1 MKIFLKSIFWLASF
15 FITLLILISAYYLLF
30 SLIFGTLET
39 AGKNLN
45 KPYPDYLL
53 QSKIQS
59 QLKHTNTE
67 KQIVFGDTHVHSTY
81 STDAFLWSLKN
92 FNGESLI

>member
-1 MKIFLKSIFWLASF
+1 MKIFLKSIFWVASF
-15 FITLLILISAYYLLF
+15 FFTLLILISAYYF
-30 SLIFGTLET
+30 AFFFNFFGTLET

-59 QLKHTNTE
+59 QLKLATQKIDFKN
-67 KQIVFGDTHVHSTY
+67 IFICVFLPL
-81 STDAFLWSLKN
+81 FLILQ
-92 FNGESLI
+92 